1 MRSAIGSGQPKTNES
16 SSILPAPQKSRLTE
30 AFAACRSA
38 FAGLGLFSLIVNL
51 LMLTGPM
58 FMLQIYD
65 RVLTSGSVPTLLALA
80 ALAMGLYAFLGILDY
95 IRTRILV
102 RVGRRLDEQL
112 SDATFDSAVM
122 LSLKLGNRAERVDPV
137 RDFDQLR
144 QFLSGPGPLA
154 IFDVPWM
161 PVYIA
166 IIFVFHPMLGW
177 LAVAGAIVLIILTLL
192 NEVLSRAPLAE
203 AAKLGARR
211 AGLVE
216 ASRRNSEVL
225 SAMGMLA
232 NVRALWN
239 SENAGFLTKQAKAA
253 DRIAFFTATTKTLRF
268 VLQSAMLGVGAYYVL
283 QQEITAGVM
292 IAGSIILS
300 RALAPI
306 EQAVAH
312 WRGFV
317 NARQALAR
325 LRTALDQMPRE
336 AERTPLP
343 TPEQT
348 LQATNVCVVPPGER
362 TVILQGANFA
372 LKAGDGLGIIG
383 PSASGKST
391 LARALV
397 GVWPIARGEVR
408 LDGATLDQWDPAVLG
423 TAIGY
428 LPQDVE
434 LFEGTVADNICRFA
448 PDRDEEAI
456 IDAGMLAGVHDMILS
471 LDGGYDSQIGEGGAT
486 LSAGQ
491 RQRIG
496 LARALYGTPFLVVLD
511 EPNSNLDA
519 DGDVALARAVQALRE
534 RGSIVVVI
542 AHRPSAIAA
551 IDQLL
556 VIKEGRQ
563 EALGPKAEV
572 LAKMTEQRSA
582 NTQGLKVVKD

>member
-1 MRSAIGSGQPKTNES
+1 
-16 SSILPAPQKSRLTE
+16 
-30 AFAACRSA
+30 
-38 FAGLGLFSLIVNL
+38 
-51 LMLTGPM
+51 MLTGPM

-80 ALAMGLYAFLGILDY
+80 ALAMGLYAFLGVLEY

-112 SDATFDSAVM
+112 SDVSFDSAVM
-122 LSLKLGNRAERVDPV
+122 LSLQLGNKAGRADPV
-137 RDFDQLR
+137 RDLDQVR

-166 IIFVFHPMLGW
+166 IIFLFHPMLGW
-177 LAVAGAIVLIILTLL
+177 LAVAGAIVLMILTLM
-192 NEVLSRAPLAE
+192 NELLSRKPLSE
-203 AAKLGARR
+203 AAQMSSRR
-211 AGLVE
+211 ASLVE

-232 NVRALWN
+232 NLRNLWGQE
-239 SENAGFLTKQAKAA
+239 SSQFLGKQAKAA
-253 DRIAFFTATTKTLRF
+253 DRIALFSSMTKTIRF
-268 VLQSAMLGVGAYYVL
+268 VLQSAMLGVGAYFVL

-292 IAGSIILS
+292 IAASIILS
-300 RALAPI
+300 RALSPV

-317 NARQALAR
+317 SARQSLAR
-325 LRTALDQMPRE
+325 LRESIDKLAQDTE
-336 AERTPLP
+336 KTPLP
-343 TPEQT
+343 APEAT
-348 LQATNVCVVPPGER
+348 LHAQNVCIVPPGER
-362 TVILQGANFA
+362 VLTLQGANFA

-397 GVWPIARGEVR
+397 GVWPLARGEVR
-408 LDGATLDQWDPAVLG
+408 LDGATLDQWEPQVLG
-423 TAIGY
+423 KAIGY

-434 LFEGTVADNICRFA
+434 LFEGTVADNISRFD
-448 PDRDEEAI
+448 PERNDEGIIEA
-456 IDAGMLAGVHDMILS
+456 GKLAGVHDMILA
-471 LDGGYDSQIGEGGAT
+471 LEGGYDAQIGERGT
-486 LSAGQ
+486 VLSAGQ

-496 LARALYGTPFLVVLD
+496 LARALYGDPFLIVLD

-519 DGDVALARAVQALRE
+519 EGDAALTAAVQAMRQ
-534 RGSIVVVI
+534 RGSIVIVI

-551 IDQLL
+551 LDLL
-556 VIKEGRQ
+556 VVVKEGRQ
-563 EALGPKAEV
+563 EAFGTKQEI
-572 LAKMTEQRSA
+572 LAKMTEQRKA
-582 NTQGLKVVKD
+582 NVQGLKVVKD